1 MVLVVC
7 SWSENSASSVLQK
20 AFKMNHVTS
29 FPQLRDPCFRW
40 LTGLFGLLL
49 VLASDPLESQAI
61 DEVESFALLVE
72 TLEAHDDAGIRT
84 ALLKGMLRG
93 LEGRRNVAAPK
104 GWSELSAKL
113 SKSDDVNVR
122 DLSTQLSQI
131 FGDRAAVQRA
141 LAVLKDSSA
150 GPGIRRTALRS
161 LLTQQNQAAS
171 ALLESLLDEP
181 ALALD
186 AVRGY
191 ATVENA
197 TAPAVLLSRYQK
209 MSPEL
214 KRAVVETLAT
224 RKSYAQKL
232 LSAVQHNKVGRD
244 EIPAHV
250 ARSLNCLLG
259 ERFVKVF
266 GKIRPVAQDR
276 EKLIAKYKKL
286 LTPSRIADANASRGR
301 VLFKK
306 TCASCHLLYGDG
318 AKIGPDLTGSNRA
331 NLDYILLNS
340 VDPSFDVPAS
350 YKMVSII
357 TVEGRVL
364 NGVIAEEDGTRV
376 VLKTVEQPRVV
387 ILKEDIDIR
396 KISPKSMMPDGQL
409 DKMKQQEVADLIK
422 YLRTT
427 EQVEMAQ

>member
-1 MVLVVC
+1 MNRMTSC
-7 SWSENSASSVLQK
+7 S
-20 AFKMNHVTS
+20 
-29 FPQLRDPCFRW
+29 QLRDPCSRW
-40 LTGLFGLLL
+40 LTCLFGILL
-49 VLASDPLESQAI
+49 VLTSYPLDSQAI
-61 DEVESFALLVE
+61 DEPESLALLVE
-72 TLEAHDDAGIRT
+72 TLEANDDAGIRT

-104 GWSELSAKL
+104 GWSELSARL
-113 SKSDDVNVR
+113 AKSDDANVR

-141 LAVLKDSSA
+141 LAVLRDSAAEA
-150 GPGIRRTALRS
+150 GVRRTALRS
-161 LLTQQNQAAS
+161 LLTQQNREAS
-171 ALLESLLDEP
+171 SLLESLLDEP

-191 ATVENA
+191 AMVENPA
-197 TAPAVLLSRYQK
+197 APTVLLSRYEK
-209 MSPEL
+209 MSP
-214 KRAVVETLAT
+214 KHRRAVVETLAT
-224 RKSYAQKL
+224 RKTYAREL
-232 LSAVQHNKVGRD
+232 LKAVQRKKVARD

-250 ARSLNCLLG
+250 ARSLNSLLG
-259 ERFVKVF
+259 EQFVKVF
-266 GKIRPVAQDR
+266 GKVRPVAQDR

-286 LTPSRIADANASRGR
+286 LTPSRIADANASHGR
-301 VLFKK
+301 ALFKK

-340 VDPSFDVPAS
+340 VDPSYDVPAG
-350 YKMVSII
+350 YRMVSIV

-387 ILKEDIDIR
+387 ILKEDIDVR
-396 KISPKSMMPDGQL
+396 KVSDKSMMPEGQF